1 MTGIRLLR
9 RREVVTDFEGTVTL
23 DYYLVDTGTDQG
35 EKSERHYGIQIATY
49 KSMDDYL
56 EIESI
61 RDVSPDRDEV
71 TGLIESFADGTVTP
85 MLLRDTLEEYY
96 AARQT
101 VLV

>member
-23 DYYLVDTGTDQG
+23 DYYLVDTGTGQE
-35 EKSERHYGIQIATY
+35 EKSERYYGMQIAKY

-61 RDVSPDRDEV
+61 RDISPDRDEV
-71 TGLIESFADGTVTP
+71 TGLIESFADGAVTP
-85 MLLRDTLEEYY
+85 VLLRDTLEEYY
-96 AARQT
+96 ATRQT